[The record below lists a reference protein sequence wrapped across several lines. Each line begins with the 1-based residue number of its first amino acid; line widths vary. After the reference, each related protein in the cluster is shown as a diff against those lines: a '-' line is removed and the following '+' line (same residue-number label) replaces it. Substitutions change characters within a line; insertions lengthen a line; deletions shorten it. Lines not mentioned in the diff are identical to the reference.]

1 MRHGNK
7 INHLGRTNAHRS
19 ALLANLAASL
29 IKHKRIQTTL
39 AKAKELR
46 GYVEPLLTKTKNL
59 TSVTEKTH
67 AQRVVFSYL
76 KDKEAVK
83 ELFTEIGPK
92 IEARPG
98 GYTRILKLGNRM
110 GDNADICIIELV
122 DYNENMLGTK
132 DVKKDKTRRSRRP
145 AAKKKT
151 DETEITEETSVK
163 TKVATGEK
171 TKKKAEKKTEDQI
184 VEDVKNEVAD
194 VKTDE
199 PAATDE
205 KQANTE
211 PPAEEKEK

>member
-19 ALLANLAASL
+19 ALLANLASSL

-59 TSVTEKTH
+59 TSVNEKTH

-83 ELFTEIGPK
+83 ELFTEIAPK
-92 IEARPG
+92 IESRPG
-98 GYTRILKLGNRM
+98 GYTRILKLGARM
-110 GDNADICIIELV
+110 GDNAEICIIELV

-151 DETEITEETSVK
+151 DETETTEETTVK
-163 TKVATGEK
+163 TKEIAGEK
-171 TKKKAEKKTEDQI
+171 TKQKAEKK
-184 VEDVKNEVAD
+184 VEDKKVEEIKDEVAD
-194 VKTDE
+194 VTTDE
-199 PAATDE
+199 AAAGDE
-205 KQANTE
+205 IQPDTE
-211 PPAEEKEK
+211 PPVEEIEK